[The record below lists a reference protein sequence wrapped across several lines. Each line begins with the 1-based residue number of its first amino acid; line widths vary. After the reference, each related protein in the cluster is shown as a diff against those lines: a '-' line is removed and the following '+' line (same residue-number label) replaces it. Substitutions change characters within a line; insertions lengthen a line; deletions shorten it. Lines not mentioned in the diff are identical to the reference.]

1 MSDLSVKRPPAAIG
15 PKFVNFRRMKPII
28 LLSGPVGAGKT
39 TVARELI
46 ACSAGPMAYIQ
57 GDAFWSHITRRS
69 EHLPRD
75 KNFKM
80 IMTAMVAAAMPYAL
94 YGYETVLDFSIP
106 PWFLETA
113 DKVVQRKE
121 VPVDYVVL
129 RPAENIC
136 AARCAGRAEGIIN
149 DYAPYQDL
157 YNDFKDVGRR
167 HLIVDDRNDPVAT
180 ARLIREGLD
189 EKKFRLL

>member
-1 MSDLSVKRPPAAIG
+1 
-15 PKFVNFRRMKPII
+15 MKPII

-46 ACSAGPMAYIQ
+46 ACSAGPMTYIE
-57 GDAFWSHITRRS
+57 GDTFWSHITRRS
-69 EHLPRD
+69 EHLPRQ

-80 IMTAMVAAAMPYAL
+80 IMTAMVAAAIPYAL
-94 YGYETVLDFSIP
+94 YGYETLLDFSIP

-129 RPAENIC
+129 RPAKNVC
-136 AARCAGRAEGIIN
+136 AARCAGRAEGTIH

-157 YNDFKDVGRR
+157 YNDFKDVSRR
-167 HLIVDDRNDPVAT
+167 HLIINDRTDAAAI
-180 ARLIREGLD
+180 ARQIREGLD

>member
-1 MSDLSVKRPPAAIG
+1 
-15 PKFVNFRRMKPII
+15 MKPII
-28 LLSGPVGAGKT
+28 LLSGPVGAGNT

-46 ACSAGPMAYIQ
+46 ASSTGPMVYIE
-57 GDAFWSHITRRS
+57 GDTFWSHLVRQPD
-69 EHLPRD
+69 HLPRH

-80 IMTAMVAAAMPYAL
+80 IMTAMIGAALPYAL
-94 YGYETVLDFSIP
+94 YGYEALLDFTIP

-121 VPVDYVVL
+121 VPVDYIVL
-129 RPAENIC
+129 RPAESIC

-149 DYAPYQDL
+149 DYAHYHDL
-157 YNDFKDVGRR
+157 YADFADVGRR
-167 HLIVDDRNDPVAT
+167 HLIVNDQCEAAAT

-189 EKKFRLL
+189 EGKFRLL

>member
-1 MSDLSVKRPPAAIG
+1 MES

-46 ACSAGPMAYIQ
+46 ACSVGSMAYIE
-57 GDAFWSHITRRS
+57 GDTFWSHLVRQPD
-69 EHLPRD
+69 HLPRH

-80 IMTAMVAAAMPYAL
+80 IMTAMVGAALPYAL
-94 YGYETVLDFSIP
+94 YGYEALIDFSIP

-129 RPAENIC
+129 RPAEEVC
-136 AARCAGRAEGIIN
+136 AARAEGIIN
-149 DYAPYQDL
+149 DYTHYHEL
-157 YNDFKDVGRR
+157 YADFMDVGRR
-167 HLIVDDRNDPVAT
+167 HLIVNDQTDPAAT
-180 ARLIREGLD
+180 AQLIREGL
-189 EKKFRLL
+189 EEGKFRLL

>member
-1 MSDLSVKRPPAAIG
+1 
-15 PKFVNFRRMKPII
+15 MKSII

-46 ACSAGPMAYIQ
+46 ACSAGAMVYIE
-57 GDAFWSHITRRS
+57 GDTFWAHIARRS
-69 EHLPRD
+69 EQLPRQM
-75 KNFKM
+75 NFKM

-94 YGYETVLDFSIP
+94 YGYETLLDFSIP

-113 DKVVQRKE
+113 DKVIRHKE

-129 RPAENIC
+129 RPAEEVC

-149 DYAPYQDL
+149 DYTQYHDL
-157 YNDFKDVGRR
+157 YADFKDVSRR
-167 HLIVDDRNDPVAT
+167 HLVVNDQTDPAAT
-180 ARLIREGLD
+180 ALLIREGLY
-189 EKKFRLL
+189 EGKFRLL

>member
-1 MSDLSVKRPPAAIG
+1 
-15 PKFVNFRRMKPII
+15 MKPII

-46 ACSAGPMAYIQ
+46 ACSAGPMAYIE
-57 GDAFWSHITRRS
+57 GDTFWSHITRRS
-69 EHLPRD
+69 EHLPLH

-80 IMTAMVAAAMPYAL
+80 IMTAMVAAALPYAL
-94 YGYETVLDFSIP
+94 YGYETLVDFSIP

-121 VPVDYVVL
+121 VPVDYLVL
-129 RPAENIC
+129 RPEENIC

-149 DYAPYQDL
+149 DYAHYHDL
-157 YNDFKDVGRR
+157 YADFKDVGRR
-167 HLIVDDRNDPVAT
+167 HLIVNDQSDPAAT

-189 EKKFRLL
+189 EGKFRLL

>member
-1 MSDLSVKRPPAAIG
+1 
-15 PKFVNFRRMKPII
+15 MKPII

-46 ACSAGPMAYIQ
+46 ACSDGPMAYIE
-57 GDAFWSHITRRS
+57 GDTFWSHLVGRS
-69 EHLPRD
+69 EHPPRH

-80 IMTAMVAAAMPYAL
+80 IMTAMVAAALPYAL
-94 YGYETVLDFSIP
+94 YGYEAIIDFSIP
-106 PWFLETA
+106 PWFLESA

-129 RPAENIC
+129 RPAESVC

-149 DYAPYQDL
+149 DYTHYHDL
-157 YNDFKDVGRR
+157 YAYFMDVGRR
-167 HLIVDDRNDPVAT
+167 HLIVNDQTDPAAT
-180 ARLIREGLD
+180 AQLIREGL
-189 EKKFRLL
+189 EEGKFRLL

>member
-1 MSDLSVKRPPAAIG
+1 
-15 PKFVNFRRMKPII
+15 MKPII

-46 ACSAGPMAYIQ
+46 ACSAGPMVCIE
-57 GDAFWSHITRRS
+57 GDTFWSHLVRQPD
-69 EHLPRD
+69 HLPRH

-80 IMTAMVAAAMPYAL
+80 IMTAMIGAALPYAL
-94 YGYETVLDFSIP
+94 YGYEALVDFSIP

-113 DKVVQRKE
+113 DKVIQRKE

-129 RPAENIC
+129 RPAESIC

-149 DYAPYQDL
+149 DYTPYLDL
-157 YNDFKDVGRR
+157 YADFGNVGRR
-167 HLIVDDRNDPVAT
+167 HLIIDDQNDAAAVA
-180 ARLIREGLD
+180 RQIREGLD
-189 EKKFRLL
+189 EGKFRLL